1 MRPYVCTL
9 GALTGN
15 AMLWAHA
22 QQQEPSRR
30 TKSISGRQLK
40 LEYFYDNENSIR
52 LASVV
57 ACSV

>member
-1 MRPYVCTL
+1 
-9 GALTGN
+9 
-15 AMLWAHA
+15 MLWAHA

-40 LEYFYDNENSIR
+40 LKYFYNKLKYFYNTENSIR
-52 LASVV
+52 LASGV